1 MSYREYFNIDPEYFP
16 QVDKKLIEEKPD
28 LWKKFW
34 PHPTFVQLLKAMVD
48 VLERKQKLSMWVD
61 GAYGTGKS
69 HAVFTLKKLI
79 EASDEETTAYFE
91 KYGLDNFLCKKL
103 LNQKNEGKILVC
115 HRYGSSDIQSDTDL
129 IVAMQE
135 GIEKALTEAGI
146 ENTANTSLKNSLIRF
161 FENEENRQSFDIYA
175 KGTYKTALGGD
186 TSDSV
191 LKKLREYDEEA
202 LRSLINKIFK
212 VPAVRNGFSMNTG
225 ELCDWIREVIEKNN
239 LKELVFIWD
248 EFSEYFENNM
258 HHLTGFQ
265 QIAELAASAPFCLLI
280 VTHKAEGYFS
290 DGDPDKRKI
299 LDRFVSPI
307 HISLPENIAFE
318 LMNQAMKKTEDED
331 KAAKWEKNRASLD
344 RRSQT
349 SRAAVRKA
357 INLTP
362 VICFVNPSI
371 SAAFAGCYSGLQ
383 KIGAIVENCPQ
394 NTAYISTMALKD
406 SFPESIYHISQLNNG
421 YDILV
426 RNDPRTKSVP
436 NSFGTPEQWNYA
448 LQKMGQNGNWSQLI
462 EGEFGSELNLCHAI
476 ASYQKYDDNKK
487 WLYFIALSISGAKEN
502 EYLQMV
508 IDSVSTEKELIKTI
522 FRLILTVDKSN
533 AKFDPLYRQ
542 RKDLL
547 GELKDC
553 LSEIAEYCKV
563 LATKGENAIYYLTDL
578 TILEKERVI
587 AWLNVYG
594 QKYDTLKLI
603 SVLKKVFPDLASYL
617 TKFRFKNKLLDDYF
631 DAYKYQKVVNHILP
645 SFETVVDEQAT
656 KMDFVTAL
664 KPRAAIVEKLDNSVM
679 DAIIDRFGPD
689 VQTYAGDLQN
699 FRVIEEIA
707 VGKVF
712 FNWIFGFEGKV
723 RIKGPESVK
732 KQYREM
738 VMSAMNLV

>member
-1 MSYREYFNIDPEYFP
+1 MNLNDA
-16 QVDKKLIEEKPD
+16 KKRIQAYLCSNKT
-28 LWKKFW
+28 W
-34 PHPTFVQLLKAMVD
+34 PLLVD
-48 VLERKQKLSMWVD
+48 VQTKSDKSEIIDYFKVGENTFPDIESFCNDDGDLKVDELYAAVSANVGNTFITNVTGFLKLHGELATKRALKTLATSGISGHVVVLTYQCKSYLKFSDPRIVENGRVVIVD
-61 GAYGTGKS
+61 GA
-69 HAVFTLKKLI
+69 
-79 EASDEETTAYFE
+79 
-91 KYGLDNFLCKKL
+91 
-103 LNQKNEGKILVC
+103 
-115 HRYGSSDIQSDTDL
+115 SDT
-129 IVAMQE
+129 
-135 GIEKALTEAGI
+135 
-146 ENTANTSLKNSLIRF
+146 
-161 FENEENRQSFDIYA
+161 
-175 KGTYKTALGGD
+175 
-186 TSDSV
+186 
-191 LKKLREYDEEA
+191 
-202 LRSLINKIFK
+202 
-212 VPAVRNGFSMNTG
+212 
-225 ELCDWIREVIEKNN
+225 
-239 LKELVFIWD
+239 
-248 EFSEYFENNM
+248 
-258 HHLTGFQ
+258 
-265 QIAELAASAPFCLLI
+265 
-280 VTHKAEGYFS
+280 
-290 DGDPDKRKI
+290 
-299 LDRFVSPI
+299 
-307 HISLPENIAFE
+307 
-318 LMNQAMKKTEDED
+318 
-331 KAAKWEKNRASLD
+331 
-344 RRSQT
+344 
-349 SRAAVRKA
+349 
-357 INLTP
+357 TP

-533 AKFDPLYRQ
+533 AKFDQLYRQ

-603 SVLKKVFPDLASYL
+603 SVLKKY
-617 TKFRFKNKLLDDYF
+617 FR
-631 DAYKYQKVVNHILP
+631 IW
-645 SFETVVDEQAT
+645 
-656 KMDFVTAL
+656 
-664 KPRAAIVEKLDNSVM
+664 RAI
-679 DAIIDRFGPD
+679 
-689 VQTYAGDLQN
+689 
-699 FRVIEEIA
+699 
-707 VGKVF
+707 
-712 FNWIFGFEGKV
+712 
-723 RIKGPESVK
+723 
-732 KQYREM
+732 
-738 VMSAMNLV
+738 